1 MSELQPARSPRKAL
15 LIGGGVVA
23 LAAAGVVMFVLPA
36 ETGWD
41 PTGVG
46 TATGLVKIANP
57 DNPAL
62 ELGLVRMET
71 QDVLLLSDTAPA
83 AEPGV
88 TDVWEYELAPFDS
101 IEFKYTI
108 PQGARIAFRWEG
120 SGPLDY
126 DMHAHPFEGG
136 VDLTESFSVTQAQVM
151 QGIYVA
157 PFTGIHG
164 WFWQNRS
171 MNDVKLRLEAS
182 GGMTTSTIFS
192 SAGEAERPLEGV
204 VDTVEGTAAGHEMQ
218 GTARGPAPPPNA
230 AAE

>member
-1 MSELQPARSPRKAL
+1 MSDLQTARPNRKPL
-15 LIGGGVVA
+15 LIGGAVVA
-23 LAAAGVVMFVLPA
+23 LAAGVVMFVLPA

-46 TATGLVKIANP
+46 AATGLTKIAEP

-62 ELGLVRMET
+62 ERGLARMEG
-71 QDVLLLSDTAPA
+71 QEVLTLSETAPA

-88 TDVWEYELAPFDS
+88 TDTWEFELAPFEG

-108 PQGARIAFRWEG
+108 PEAARVAFRWEA

-126 DMHAHPFEGG
+126 DMHAHPFDGG
-136 VDLTESFSVTQAQVM
+136 VELTESFSIAEAQTM
-151 QGIYVA
+151 QGLYIA

-171 MNDVKLRLEAS
+171 MDTVTLKLDAS
-182 GGMTTSTIFS
+182 GGMTSSTIFAS
-192 SAGEAERPLEGV
+192 SGESERPLAGV
-204 VDTVEGTAAGHEMQ
+204 ENTVEGSAAGHEMQ
-218 GTARGPAPPPNA
+218 GAAQDPTAAS
-230 AAE
+230 E

>member
-1 MSELQPARSPRKAL
+1 MSELQTARKSNKAL
-15 LIGGGVVA
+15 LIGGGVLA
-23 LAAAGVVMFVLPA
+23 LAAGVVMFVLPA

-46 TATGLVKIANP
+46 AATGLVKIANP

-62 ELGLVRMET
+62 ERGQARMEAQT
-71 QDVLLLSDTAPA
+71 VLTLSDTTPT

-88 TDVWEYELAPFDS
+88 TDTWEFELAPYEG

-108 PQGARIAFRWEG
+108 PEGARMAFHWEA

-126 DMHAHPFEGG
+126 DMHGHPFDGG
-136 VDLTESFSVTQAQVM
+136 PEMTESFSIAEAQVM
-151 QGIYVA
+151 QGTYIA

-171 MNDVKLRLEAS
+171 VDTVTLRLEAS
-182 GGMTTSTIFS
+182 GGMTASTIFS
-192 SAGEAERPLEGV
+192 PLGEIDRPLEGV
-204 VDTVEGTAAGHEMQ
+204 ENTVEGSAAGHAMQ
-218 GTARGPAPPPNA
+218 GAGQAPAETA
-230 AAE
+230 E

>member
-1 MSELQPARSPRKAL
+1 MSELQSARPNRKPL
-15 LIGGGVVA
+15 LIGGAIVA
-23 LAAAGVVMFVLPA
+23 LAAGVVMFVLPA

-62 ELGLVRMET
+62 ERGLARMEG
-71 QDVLLLSDTAPA
+71 QEVLTLSETAPA

-88 TDVWEYELAPFDS
+88 TDTWEYELAPYEG
-101 IEFKYTI
+101 IEFKYTV
-108 PQGARIAFRWEG
+108 PEGARMAFHWEA

-126 DMHAHPFEGG
+126 DMHAHPFDGG
-136 VDLTESFSVTQAQVM
+136 VELTESFSIAEARVM
-151 QGIYVA
+151 QGTYIA

-171 MNDVKLRLEAS
+171 VDTVTLRLDAS
-182 GGMTTSTIFS
+182 GGMSTSTVFTP
-192 SAGEAERPLEGV
+192 AGEIDRPIAGV
-204 VDTVEGTAAGHEMQ
+204 ENTVAGSAAGHEMQ
-218 GTARGPAPPPNA
+218 APAQ

>member
-1 MSELQPARSPRKAL
+1 MSELQIAHSPSKAL
-15 LIGGGVVA
+15 LIGAGVVV

-57 DNPAL
+57 VNPAL
-62 ELGLVRMET
+62 ELGQVRMAT
-71 QDVLLLSDTAPA
+71 QEVLLLSDAAPV

-126 DMHAHPFEGG
+126 DMHAHPFDGG
-136 VDLTESFSVTQAQVM
+136 TDLTESFSITQAQVM
-151 QGIYVA
+151 QGIYIA

-171 MNDVKLRLEAS
+171 MNTVTLKLEAS

-192 SAGEAERPLEGV
+192 PAGEAERPLQGV
-204 VDTVEGTAAGHEMQ
+204 GNSVEGSAAGHAMQ
-218 GTARGPAPPPNA
+218 ASGQE
-230 AAE
+230 AE

>member
-1 MSELQPARSPRKAL
+1 MSEMQTARSPRKAL
-15 LIGGGVVA
+15 LIGGAVVT
-23 LAAAGVVMFVLPA
+23 LAAAGAVMFVLPA

-57 DNPAL
+57 VNPAL
-62 ELGLVRMET
+62 ELGQARMAT
-71 QDVLLLSDTAPA
+71 QEVLLLSDTAPP

-126 DMHAHPFEGG
+126 DMHAHPFDGG
-136 VDLTESFSVTQAQVM
+136 TDLTESFSIAEAQMM
-151 QGIYVA
+151 QGIYIA

-171 MNDVKLRLEAS
+171 MNNVTLRLEAS

-192 SAGEAERPLEGV
+192 SAGEAERPLEGA

-218 GTARGPAPPPNA
+218 GAATDSAPPPDA
-230 AAE
+230 TTE

>member
-1 MSELQPARSPRKAL
+1 MSELQSTRRPRKFL
-15 LIGGGVVA
+15 LIGGAVAA
-23 LAAAGVVMFVLPA
+23 LAVGVVMFVLPA

-57 DNPAL
+57 TNPAL
-62 ELGLVRMET
+62 ELGLARMET
-71 QDVLLLSDTAPA
+71 QEVLLLSDTVPA
-83 AEPGV
+83 AEPGAV
-88 TDVWEYELAPFDS
+88 DVWEYELAPFDS

-126 DMHAHPFEGG
+126 DMHAHPFDGG
-136 VDLTESFSVTQAQVM
+136 TDLTESFSITDAQVM
-151 QGIYVA
+151 QGVYIA

-171 MNDVKLRLEAS
+171 VNTVTLRLEAS
-182 GGMTTSTIFS
+182 GGMTSSTIFTS
-192 SAGEAERPLEGV
+192 GGEFARPLAGV
-204 VDTVEGTAAGHEMQ
+204 ENAVVGSAAGHAMQ
-218 GTARGPAPPPNA
+218 ASGQE
-230 AAE
+230 AE